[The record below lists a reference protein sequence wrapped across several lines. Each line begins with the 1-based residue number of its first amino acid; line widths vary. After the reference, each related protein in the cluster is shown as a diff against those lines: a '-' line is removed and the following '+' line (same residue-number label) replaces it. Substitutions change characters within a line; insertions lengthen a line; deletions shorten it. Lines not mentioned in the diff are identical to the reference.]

1 MSEHFKFTK
10 EDVDDESDIESVMSD
25 NEDYPLE
32 NWSSI
37 TNKFSDFEISQ
48 YSIKDSSLLETYK
61 NPQELIGSIMT
72 AYNSLRDATSL
83 RLLADIHNPD
93 DPSDT
98 RYSHNIRFEMENF
111 SNINELRET
120 ILNCIENETA
130 PIWHRLETDETSDR
144 TTNKIVKYHRD
155 YFDFC
160 IQKKIKSNYQVTTIC
175 GEEEIH
181 PGIFIKTITDHKIAY
196 SANDCL
202 IQCLNETLNIRYNS
216 MDIRREIWP
225 NNKEAISSKNLHTKR
240 HIMYICKKYD
250 CKLILIDILD
260 QKELSFNKNGKNKVQ
275 LIKVGRTIGILDRVD
290 YSVDKR
296 STNYDVIHFDLETV
310 GPDQRVYAYT
320 WRDSRGDKT
329 MCHHNFKEVEN
340 SLTNKV
346 LDCLKETGTG
356 DTVIAYAWNGSRFD
370 NWIMFKLLKAKFNKK
385 LWVHDIVVNS
395 GNEILSF
402 KLTVND
408 RHMIFR
414 DPKKLFSVS
423 IPEACKVF
431 GIRHGKHEFNHDEVD
446 EAYVNGTFGDY
457 IVKNRMRIM
466 DYCRQDGILLEE
478 LSNCIKDLYAKENIN
493 IYHTLTRSVASSICW
508 QKTIEKHK
516 ILKDVTLSPYAEVCG
531 GVKYESIMHEAIGGR
546 AQCIKPGIHK
556 DLCGIDVNSM
566 YPYVCA
572 TEQYP
577 CGEIVELK
585 NGEDPPEGKL
595 GLYQVEILRQ
605 SYPHPIPYRKSKH
618 YAYKWNYDKPFTKWI
633 TSVDLEQLDDYK
645 VIKGFYWTEKTNNFF
660 RDFMMDNYK
669 QRLSTQHDDPMNM
682 HLKLKMNGV
691 TGSVFQYAFRELL
704 MIMNKEQ
711 LTENIKKYSE
721 LVKIIGCE
729 SINEKEYIVTMRP
742 IRLNEGDIRIKAQQ
756 EFCKSAISQKPWVLT
771 MFTYS
776 YARKLLR
783 DKWIELEGKGCEVV
797 YCDTDSLYF
806 TNPNK
811 VKISE
816 SRELGAWSKEC
827 WMDEGVFHS
836 PKVYAIKNIWKKKIK
851 GVQYNSVT
859 IDTPYQNKDFNYEQK
874 MKMYAD
880 AYKEDGKRRTVVFQ
894 DVVDLINGKDLVTLS
909 FYMEKSRVKGI
920 TKEYIIKRIKA

>member
-1 MSEHFKFTK
+1 MSEDFDINFEEVTGYDSDA
-10 EDVDDESDIESVMSD
+10 ESITSDIY
-25 NEDYPLE
+25 EDHSLDDWIV
-32 NWSSI
+32 NI
-37 TNKFSDFEISQ
+37 NKFSDFENIHYTLGSNDTDVYENTNEFVNSIISA
-48 YSIKDSSLLETYK
+48 
-61 NPQELIGSIMT
+61 N
-72 AYNSLRDATSL
+72 NNLRNITSL

-93 DPSDT
+93 DPSDI
-98 RYSHNIRFEMENF
+98 RYSQNIRFEIEDLKD
-111 SNINELRET
+111 SQELKRVLIDNIN
-120 ILNCIENETA
+120 NETA

-144 TTNKIVKYHRD
+144 TSNKIVKYRKD

-160 IQKKIKSNYQVTTIC
+160 IQKQIKTKYQVTTIC

-181 PGIFIKTITDHKIAY
+181 PGVFIKMITDHGISY
-196 SANDCL
+196 SSNDCL
-202 IQCLNETLNIRYNS
+202 IQCLNEALNERHNPLN
-216 MDIRREIWP
+216 IRREIWP
-225 NNKEAISSKNLHTKR
+225 EAESVIGKELHTRR
-240 HIMYICKKYD
+240 HIEYIARKYNIR
-250 CKLILIDILD
+250 LILSDILE
-260 QKELSFNKNGKNKVQ
+260 QKKFTFNIKGSQTTK

-290 YSVDKR
+290 PSVDKR
-296 STNYDVIHFDLETV
+296 STNYDVVYFDLETV

-320 WRDSRGDKT
+320 WRDSRGDMT
-329 MCHHNFKEVEN
+329 MCHHNFDYIEN
-340 SLTNKV
+340 SIALKV
-346 LDCLKETGTG
+346 IDCLKETGTG
-356 DTVIAYAWNGSRFD
+356 DTVMAYAWNGSRFD

-385 LWVHDIVVNS
+385 LWVHDIIVNS

-402 KLTVND
+402 KLTVNEK
-408 RHMIFR
+408 HMIFR

-478 LSNCIKDLYAKENIN
+478 LSNCVKDLYARENIN

-633 TSVDLEQLDDYK
+633 TSVDLEQLDDYR

-669 QRLSTQHDDPMNM
+669 QRLATDKDDPMNM

-704 MIMNKEQ
+704 MVMNKEQ

-729 SINEKEYIVTMRP
+729 SINEKEYIVTLRP
-742 IRLNEGDIRIKAQQ
+742 IRLNEGDVRIKG
-756 EFCKSAISQKPWVLT
+756 PT
-771 MFTYS
+771 
-776 YARKLLR
+776 
-783 DKWIELEGKGCEVV
+783 
-797 YCDTDSLYF
+797 
-806 TNPNK
+806 
-811 VKISE
+811 
-816 SRELGAWSKEC
+816 
-827 WMDEGVFHS
+827 
-836 PKVYAIKNIWKKKIK
+836 
-851 GVQYNSVT
+851 
-859 IDTPYQNKDFNYEQK
+859 
-874 MKMYAD
+874 
-880 AYKEDGKRRTVVFQ
+880 
-894 DVVDLINGKDLVTLS
+894 
-909 FYMEKSRVKGI
+909 
-920 TKEYIIKRIKA
+920 RIL

>member
-1 MSEHFKFTK
+1 MSKYFKFSR
-10 EDVDDESDIESVMSD
+10 EDVDEESDSESIISEDEIDFSLDDWFKNTNSFSEFETVYYSLKPSVPENTYEDSD
-25 NEDYPLE
+25 SFSNL
-32 NWSSI
+32 I
-37 TNKFSDFEISQ
+37 TSALRN
-48 YSIKDSSLLETYK
+48 
-61 NPQELIGSIMT
+61 
-72 AYNSLRDATSL
+72 LRDVTSV
-83 RLLADIHNPD
+83 RLIADIHNPD

-98 RYSHNIRFEMENF
+98 RYGQNIRFEIE
-111 SNINELRET
+111 SLESTQDIKKL
-120 ILNCIENETA
+120 ISNCIENETA

-144 TTNKIVKYHRD
+144 TSNKIVKYRKD

-160 IQKKIKSNYQVTTIC
+160 IQKKIKTKYQVTTIC

-181 PGIFIKTITDHKIAY
+181 PGVFIKTITDHKIAY
-196 SANDCL
+196 FSSDCL
-202 IQCLNETLNIRYNS
+202 IKCLNEALNVRYNPKE
-216 MDIRREIWP
+216 IRREIWP
-225 NNKEAISSKNLHTKR
+225 KAESITNRDLHTKR
-240 HIMYICKKYD
+240 HIMYICKKYNT
-250 CKLILIDILD
+250 KLILIDILD
-260 QKELSFNKNGKNKVQ
+260 QKELSFNRNGENKVE
-275 LIKVGRTIGILDRVD
+275 LIKVGKVIGILDRVD
-290 YSVDKR
+290 PSVDKR
-296 STNYDVIHFDLETV
+296 SIDYKTVYFDLETV

-320 WRDSRGDKT
+320 WRSFRGDET
-329 MCHHNFKEVEN
+329 ICHNNTDTTENLLVERVIRN
-340 SLTNKV
+340 LEEAG
-346 LDCLKETGTG
+346 DD
-356 DTVIAYAWNGSRFD
+356 DTVMAYAWNGSRFD
-370 NWIMFKLLKAKFNKK
+370 NWIMFKLLKQKFNKK
-385 LWVHDIVVNS
+385 LWIHDIVVNS

-402 KLTVND
+402 KLTFNNK
-408 RHMIFR
+408 HMIFR

-431 GIRHGKHEFNHDEVD
+431 GIFNGKHEFNHDEVD

-457 IVKNRMRIM
+457 IVNNRIRIM

-478 LSNCIKDLYAKENIN
+478 LSNHIKDLYAKENIN

-595 GLYQVEILRQ
+595 GIYQVEILRQ

-660 RDFMMDNYK
+660 RDFMMDNYQ
-669 QRLSTQHDDPMNM
+669 QRLATQPNDPMNM

-721 LVKIIGCE
+721 LVRIIGCE
-729 SINEKEYIVTMRP
+729 AINEVEYIVTLRP
-742 IRLNEGDIRIKAQQ
+742 IRLNEGDVRIKAQQ
-756 EFCKSAISQKPWVLT
+756 EFCKGAISQKPWVLT

-776 YARKLLR
+776 YARKMLR

-816 SRELGAWSKEC
+816 SRELGAWSWEC
-827 WMDEGVFHS
+827 WSDEGAFHS
-836 PKVYAIKNIWKKKIK
+836 PKVYAVKNK
-851 GVQYNSVT
+851 GKLKVKGCGWNSLVV
-859 IDTPYQNKDFNYEQK
+859 DTPYQNKDLNYEQK
-874 MKMYAD
+874 MKLFITEGAANGAKNRVSYRHVEALCQG
-880 AYKEDGKRRTVVFQ
+880 KELVF
-894 DVVDLINGKDLVTLS
+894 IN
-909 FYMEKSRVKGI
+909 FYMEKSRSKGI

>member
-1 MSEHFKFTK
+1 MSEYFKFIE
-10 EDVDDESDIESVMSD
+10 EDVDEESD
-25 NEDYPLE
+25 NESVISDTYEDRTLDNWTVGINRFSEFENIYYTLE
-32 NWSSI
+32 NNTLI
-37 TNKFSDFEISQ
+37 N
-48 YSIKDSSLLETYK
+48 TYK
-61 NPQELIGSIMT
+61 DANEFVNSIIS
-72 AYNSLRDATSL
+72 AYNSLRSVTSI
-83 RLLADIHNPD
+83 RLQADIHNPD
-93 DPSDT
+93 DPSDI
-98 RYSHNIRFEMENF
+98 RYGQNIRFETEDF
-111 SNINELRET
+111 KDTQELKK
-120 ILNCIENETA
+120 ILTNHIQNETA

-144 TTNKIVKYHRD
+144 TTNKIVKYRRD

-160 IQKKIKSNYQVTTIC
+160 IQKQIKTKYQVTTIC

-181 PGIFIKTITDHKIAY
+181 PGVFIKSITDHGIPYLK
-196 SANDCL
+196 NDCL
-202 IQCLNETLNIRYNS
+202 VQCLNEASNMRYNP
-216 MDIRREIWP
+216 MDIRKEIWP
-225 NNKEAISSKNLHTKR
+225 EAESVIGRDLHTKR
-240 HIMYICKKYD
+240 HIKYICMKYNI
-250 CKLILIDILD
+250 CLKLIDILD
-260 QKELSFNKNGKNKVQ
+260 QKSLSFNKSGKTRVEF
-275 LIKVGRTIGILDRVD
+275 IKVGRTIGILDRVD
-290 YSVDKR
+290 FSVDKR
-296 STNYDVIHFDLETV
+296 STNYDVVYFDLETV
-310 GPDQRVYAYT
+310 GPDQRVYAFT

-329 MCHHNFKEVEN
+329 MCHHNFDEIER
-340 SLTNKV
+340 SITTKV
-346 LDCLKETGTG
+346 IDCLNDTGTG
-356 DTVIAYAWNGSRFD
+356 DTVMAYAWNGSRFD

-385 LWVHDIVVNS
+385 LWVRDIVVNS

-402 KLTVND
+402 KLTHND
-408 RHMIFR
+408 KHMIFR

-729 SINEKEYIVTMRP
+729 AINDKEYIVTLRP

-756 EFCKSAISQKPWVLT
+756 EFCKGAISQKPWVLT

-783 DKWIELEGKGCEVV
+783 NKWIELEGKGCEVV

-816 SRELGAWSKEC
+816 SRELGAWSREC
-827 WMDEGVFHS
+827 WMDEGAFHS
-836 PKVYAIKNIWKKKIK
+836 PKVYAVKNK
-851 GVQYNSVT
+851 GKVKVKGCGWNSLV
-859 IDTPYQNKDFNYEQK
+859 IDTPYQNKDLNYEQK
-874 MKMYAD
+874 MKLFITEGAANGAKNRVSYRHVEALCQG
-880 AYKEDGKRRTVVFQ
+880 KE
-894 DVVDLINGKDLVTLS
+894 LVS
-909 FYMEKSRVKGI
+909 VNFYMEKSRVKGI

>member
-1 MSEHFKFTK
+1 
-10 EDVDDESDIESVMSD
+10 
-25 NEDYPLE
+25 
-32 NWSSI
+32 
-37 TNKFSDFEISQ
+37 
-48 YSIKDSSLLETYK
+48 
-61 NPQELIGSIMT
+61 
-72 AYNSLRDATSL
+72 
-83 RLLADIHNPD
+83 
-93 DPSDT
+93 
-98 RYSHNIRFEMENF
+98 
-111 SNINELRET
+111 
-120 ILNCIENETA
+120 
-130 PIWHRLETDETSDR
+130 
-144 TTNKIVKYHRD
+144 
-155 YFDFC
+155 
-160 IQKKIKSNYQVTTIC
+160 
-175 GEEEIH
+175 
-181 PGIFIKTITDHKIAY
+181 
-196 SANDCL
+196 
-202 IQCLNETLNIRYNS
+202 
-216 MDIRREIWP
+216 
-225 NNKEAISSKNLHTKR
+225 
-240 HIMYICKKYD
+240 
-250 CKLILIDILD
+250 
-260 QKELSFNKNGKNKVQ
+260 
-275 LIKVGRTIGILDRVD
+275 
-290 YSVDKR
+290 
-296 STNYDVIHFDLETV
+296 
-310 GPDQRVYAYT
+310 
-320 WRDSRGDKT
+320 
-329 MCHHNFKEVEN
+329 MCHHNFDLIEN
-340 SLTNKV
+340 SIVEKI
-346 LDCLKETGTG
+346 LDRLEEAGNN
-356 DTVIAYAWNGSRFD
+356 DTTIAYVRNGSRFD
-370 NWIMFKLLKAKFNKK
+370 NWIIFKLLKAKYNKK
-385 LWVHDIVVNS
+385 LWVRDIIVNS

-402 KLTVND
+402 KLTHND

-493 IYHTLTRSVASSICW
+493 IYTTLTRSVASSICW

-595 GLYQVEILRQ
+595 GIYQVEILRQ

-660 RDFMMDNYK
+660 RDFMIDNYK
-669 QRLSTQHDDPMNM
+669 ARLETENGTASNTHIKM
-682 HLKLKMNGV
+682 KMNGV

-721 LVKIIGCE
+721 LVRIIGCE
-729 SINEKEYIVTMRP
+729 AINEVEYIVTPRP
-742 IRLNEGDIRIKAQQ
+742 IRLNEGDVRIKAQQ
-756 EFCKSAISQKPWVLT
+756 EFCKGAISQKPWVLT

-776 YARKLLR
+776 YTRKMLR
-783 DKWIELEGKGCEVV
+783 DKWIELESKGCEVV

-806 TNPNK
+806 TNPGGNK
-811 VKISE
+811 KTLIS
-816 SRELGAWSKEC
+816 K
-827 WMDEGVFHS
+827 
-836 PKVYAIKNIWKKKIK
+836 
-851 GVQYNSVT
+851 
-859 IDTPYQNKDFNYEQK
+859 
-874 MKMYAD
+874 
-880 AYKEDGKRRTVVFQ
+880 
-894 DVVDLINGKDLVTLS
+894 
-909 FYMEKSRVKGI
+909 
-920 TKEYIIKRIKA
+920 

>member
-1 MSEHFKFTK
+1 MSEEFDINFEEVTEHESDT
-10 EDVDDESDIESVMSD
+10 ESIISDIE
-25 NEDYPLE
+25 EEYPLDDWRE
-32 NWSSI
+32 GS
-37 TNKFSDFEISQ
+37 NKFNEFEILYYNLVSNILPDT
-48 YSIKDSSLLETYK
+48 YSKISFIESIATAYK
-61 NPQELIGSIMT
+61 NSRNI
-72 AYNSLRDATSL
+72 TSL
-83 RLLADIHNPD
+83 RLLADIYNPD
-93 DPSDT
+93 DSNDT
-98 RYSHNIRFEMENF
+98 RYSQNIRFEVENF
-111 SNINELRET
+111 ANTKELKEVL
-120 ILNCIENETA
+120 LNCLNNETA
-130 PIWHRLETDETSDR
+130 PIWNRLETDETSDR
-144 TTNKIVKYHRD
+144 TTNKIVKYRRD

-160 IQKKIKSNYQVTTIC
+160 IQKQNKGKYQVTTVC

-181 PGIFIKTITDHKIAY
+181 PGVFIKMIADHGISY
-196 SANDCL
+196 SVKDCL
-202 IQCLNETLNIRYNS
+202 IQCLNEALNMRHNPKEIRK
-216 MDIRREIWP
+216 EIWP
-225 NNKEAISSKNLHTKR
+225 DSELSDMKDLHKAR
-240 HIMYICKKYD
+240 HIKYISRKYNV
-250 CKLILIDILD
+250 KLTLSDILD
-260 QKELSFNKNGKNKVQ
+260 QKKFTFNKEGIQNIKLV
-275 LIKVGRTIGILDRVD
+275 KVGRTIGILDRVD

-296 STNYDVIHFDLETV
+296 STNYDVVYFDLETV
-310 GPDQRVYAYT
+310 GPDQRVYAFT

-329 MCHHNFKEVEN
+329 MCHHDFDLIEGSITE
-340 SLTNKV
+340 KV

-370 NWIMFKLLKAKFNKK
+370 NWIMFKLLKAKYNKK

-402 KLTVND
+402 KLTHND

-431 GIRHGKHEFNHDEVD
+431 GIKHGKHEFNHDEVD

-478 LSNCIKDLYAKENIN
+478 LSNCIKDLYAKEDIN
-493 IYHTLTRSVASSICW
+493 IYTTLTRSVASSICW

-645 VIKGFYWTEKTNNFF
+645 VIKGFYWTEKTGNFF

-704 MIMNKEQ
+704 MVMNKEQ

-729 SINEKEYIVTMRP
+729 SINEKEYIVTLRP
-742 IRLNEGDIRIKAQQ
+742 IRLNEGDVRIKAQQ

-816 SRELGAWSKEC
+816 SRKLGAWSKEC
-827 WMDEGVFHS
+827 WMDEGAFHS
-836 PKVYAIKNIWKKKIK
+836 PKVYAVKNK
-851 GVQYNSVT
+851 GKVKVKGCGWNSLV
-859 IDTPYQNKDFNYEQK
+859 IDTPYQNKDLNYEQK
-874 MKMYAD
+874 MKLFITEGAANGAKNRVSYRHVEALCQG
-880 AYKEDGKRRTVVFQ
+880 KELVF
-894 DVVDLINGKDLVTLS
+894 IN
-909 FYMEKSRVKGI
+909 FYMEKSRSKGI